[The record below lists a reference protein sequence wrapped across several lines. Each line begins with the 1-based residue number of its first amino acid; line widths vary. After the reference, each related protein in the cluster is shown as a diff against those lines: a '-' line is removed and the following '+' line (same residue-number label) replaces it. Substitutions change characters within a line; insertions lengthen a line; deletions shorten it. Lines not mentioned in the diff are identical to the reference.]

1 MKVKRYIGKTTHEAI
16 QKVKDDLG
24 NEAIILNTR
33 NIHKK
38 GWLKWFSKP
47 LVEVVAAIDEYGLV
61 DTRLAAKQMDLRL
74 LNQHSSGSVSLE
86 RLESR
91 MDAMNDLIKSLI
103 DSNSL
108 TSKPSNQIEVES
120 SPFYKQLTKSE
131 VQDDIARMLI
141 DRANEL
147 KRNGQTDFENC
158 LEKLMLQI
166 IGKPQ
171 PISAST
177 GKRKIALFIGPT
189 GVGKTTTLA
198 KLAAILALKQK
209 KQIGLIT
216 ADTYRIAAA
225 DQLRIYSDILGIPLM
240 VIYSPKEIKGAL
252 SVYSD
257 KDVILIDTAGK
268 SLNDKAQ
275 HKEIEELIALSGADD
290 IYITIASNT
299 SYMGYMNIINKY
311 KFIPDYKLIFTKMD
325 EATAYGIILNCC
337 CMAGKTL
344 SYMTT
349 GQNVPDDIE
358 LIDPDKIVSI
368 LMGRQMQ

>member
-1 MKVKRYIGKTTHEAI
+1 MKVKRFIGKTTHETI

-24 NEAIILNTR
+24 TEAIILNTR

-47 LVEVVAAIDEYGLV
+47 LIEVVAAIDEHGLV
-61 DTRLAAKQMDLRL
+61 DSRLSTKQLDLRL
-74 LNQHSSGSVSLE
+74 LNQYSNSSVSLE
-86 RLESR
+86 RIESR
-91 MDAMNDLIKSLI
+91 IDAMNELIKSLI

-108 TSKPSNQIEVES
+108 ADKPNDS
-120 SPFYKQLTKSE
+120 SENEYPAYYKQLTKNE

-141 DRANEL
+141 SRASEL
-147 KRNGQTDFENC
+147 SRNGQACFEDN
-158 LEKLMLQI
+158 LEKLILQI

-171 PISAST
+171 PTLVTS
-177 GKRKIALFIGPT
+177 GNRKVALFVGPT

-209 KQIGLIT
+209 KQVGLIT

-252 SVYSD
+252 SVYAD

-290 IYITIASNT
+290 VYVTISSNT
-299 SYMGYMNIINKY
+299 SYIGYMNIINNY

-325 EATAYGIILNCC
+325 EAAAYGIILNCC
-337 CMAGKTL
+337 CMTGKAL

-358 LIDPDKIVSI
+358 IIDPDKIVNI
-368 LMGRQMQ
+368 LMGRQKQ

>member
-1 MKVKRYIGKTTHEAI
+1 
-16 QKVKDDLG
+16 
-24 NEAIILNTR
+24 
-33 NIHKK
+33 
-38 GWLKWFSKP
+38 
-47 LVEVVAAIDEYGLV
+47 
-61 DTRLAAKQMDLRL
+61 
-74 LNQHSSGSVSLE
+74 
-86 RLESR
+86 
-91 MDAMNDLIKSLI
+91 
-103 DSNSL
+103 
-108 TSKPSNQIEVES
+108 
-120 SPFYKQLTKSE
+120 
-131 VQDDIARMLI
+131 MLI

-147 KRNGQTDFENC
+147 YRNGQVSFEDC
-158 LEKLMLQI
+158 LEKLMLQL

-171 PISAST
+171 PISVTS

-209 KQIGLIT
+209 KQVGLIT

-252 SVYSD
+252 SVYAD
-257 KDVILIDTAGK
+257 KEVVLIDTAGK

-299 SYMGYMNIINKY
+299 SYMGYMNIINNY

-325 EATAYGIILNCC
+325 EAAAYGIILNCC
-337 CMAGKTL
+337 CMAGKPI

-358 LIDPDKIVSI
+358 LIDPGKIVNI
-368 LMGRQMQ
+368 LIGRQKQ

>member
-1 MKVKRYIGKTTHEAI
+1 MKIKRYIAKTTHEAI

-24 NEAIILNTR
+24 TEAIIITTR

-47 LVEVVAAIDEYGLV
+47 LVEVVAAIDEYGMV
-61 DTRLAAKQMDLRL
+61 DTRFVPKQMDLWSF
-74 LNQHSSGSVSLE
+74 NQYSNSTGSLE

-91 MDAMNDLIKSLI
+91 MDDMKTMIKNLV
-103 DSNSL
+103 D
-108 TSKPSNQIEVES
+108 S
-120 SPFYKQLTKSE
+120 SPFAGRPNDPSEGEFSAYYKQLTTSE
-131 VQDDIARMLI
+131 VQDDIAKMLI

-147 KRNGQTDFENC
+147 TRNTNASFDEC

-171 PISAST
+171 PISLDLD
-177 GKRKIALFIGPT
+177 KKKIVLFIGPT

-209 KQIGLIT
+209 RQIGLIT

-225 DQLRIYSDILGIPLM
+225 DQLRIYSDILGIPLI
-240 VIYSPKEIKGAL
+240 VVYSPKEVKGAL

-257 KDVILIDTAGK
+257 KEVVLIDTAGK

-275 HKEIEELIALSGADD
+275 HKEIEELIAMSGADE
-290 IYITIASNT
+290 IYITISSNT
-299 SYMGYMNIINKY
+299 SYLGYMNIIDNY
-311 KFIPDYKLIFTKMD
+311 KFISNFKLIFTKMD
-325 EATAYGIILNCC
+325 EAAAYGIILNCC
-337 CMAGKTL
+337 CMAGKPV

-358 LIDPDKIVSI
+358 IINPDKIVNI
-368 LMGRQMQ
+368 LMGRQKL

>member
-1 MKVKRYIGKTTHEAI
+1 MKVKRYIGKTTHETI

-24 NEAIILNTR
+24 TEAIILNTR

-61 DTRLAAKQMDLRL
+61 DTRLATKQMDLRF
-74 LNQHSSGSVSLE
+74 LNQNSNGTISLE

-91 MDAMNDLIKSLI
+91 MDAMNELIKNLI
-103 DSNSL
+103 VSNSNGNK
-108 TSKPSNQIEVES
+108 SHNPSEGEYS
-120 SPFYKQLTKSE
+120 TYYKQLTKNE
-131 VQDDIARMLI
+131 VQDDIVRMLI

-147 KRNGQTDFENC
+147 SRNGHAGFNDC

-171 PISAST
+171 PISVASN
-177 GKRKIALFIGPT
+177 KRRIVLFIGPT

-209 KQIGLIT
+209 KQVGLIT

-252 SVYSD
+252 SVYAD

-275 HKEIEELIALSGADD
+275 HKEIEELIALSGADEV
-290 IYITIASNT
+290 YITIASNT
-299 SYMGYMNIINKY
+299 SYMGYMNIINNY

-325 EATAYGIILNCC
+325 EAAAYGIILNCC
-337 CMAGKTL
+337 CMAGKPV
-344 SYMTT
+344 SYMTI

-358 LIDPDKIVSI
+358 IIDPEKIVNI
-368 LMGRQMQ
+368 LMGRQPQ